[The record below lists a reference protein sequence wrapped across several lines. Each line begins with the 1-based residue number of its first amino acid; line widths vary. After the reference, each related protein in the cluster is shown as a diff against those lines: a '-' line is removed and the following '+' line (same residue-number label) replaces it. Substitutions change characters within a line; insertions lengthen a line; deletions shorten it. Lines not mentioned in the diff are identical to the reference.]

1 MNASTELRNLN
12 AVTLHKRNSLEA
24 KCNVRKADELA
35 TPRFVL
41 LGWDSSGSYR
51 DRWRALEN
59 TVRRLKKITSVDC
72 YLSLIMA
79 EIIIKLN
86 DIVSR
91 TPSHTDC
98 VRHQGAVPKNCPCLC
113 TCSHLPLQPTQ
124 AVLP

>member
-79 EIIIKLN
+79 EIIIKLRAQEWKSLSGFCH
-86 DIVSR
+86 VLSAWQKGG
-91 TPSHTDC
+91 TP
-98 VRHQGAVPKNCPCLC
+98 K
-113 TCSHLPLQPTQ
+113 
-124 AVLP
+124 

>member
-79 EIIIKLN
+79 EIIIKFQLMTALC
-86 DIVSR
+86 SR
-91 TPSHTDC
+91 KD
-98 VRHQGAVPKNCPCLC
+98 VL
-113 TCSHLPLQPTQ
+113 LPFT
-124 AVLP
+124 